1 MYLFIP
7 LQILPVFVVMAVM
20 LFQLIMA
27 IIAGVRAYNG
37 QSYRYPFNLRLLK

>member
-1 MYLFIP
+1 LLSEDYSLSFLYLFIP

-27 IIAGVRAYNG
+27 IIAGVRA
-37 QSYRYPFNLRLLK
+37 